1 MDARDD
7 VRGEMAR
14 APGAR
19 DRVEQTA
26 EAIWKGRMTMAYSVM
41 VWLVNPGVHPQ
52 QEEEQIRIT
61 DGRES
66 APGAASGV
74 NTGYAIPRIVY
85 GVYENRDEADGAL
98 SEISTQL
105 QQNAP
110 LRIPQHSNR
119 VFLVPSER
127 VHYIVCDEVERPMDR
142 G

>member
-1 MDARDD
+1 
-7 VRGEMAR
+7 
-14 APGAR
+14 
-19 DRVEQTA
+19 
-26 EAIWKGRMTMAYSVM
+26 MAYSVM